1 MHSIYFILIAPPP
14 FPRNNLVNFTMLYH
28 TRPTEN
34 LSMIEIV
41 QRPSI
46 FAVKHVTKG
55 LVTEVILPPLTQ
67 LAEKYQKQLLLVVM

>member
-1 MHSIYFILIAPPP
+1 
-14 FPRNNLVNFTMLYH
+14 
-28 TRPTEN
+28 
-34 LSMIEIV
+34 MIEIV

-67 LAEKYQKQLLLVVM
+67 LAEKFQKQLLLVVM